1 MEILMKEIKKIEIL
15 NFKPKVLVDLIK
27 QLVNDKNFILDIKDD
42 FYKKKKKHTYSP
54 SYYDGDIEFWIE
66 TYKLKYYGG
75 SWQNVIDFI
84 IKCNNLFNLKIGIT
98 PFYNG
103 MVPIVKTYCKHNNL
117 NYEEFLVEYGI
128 HKTKKPPTDEDV
140 LDWIKIYQKRDVGGS
155 IPAIMKY
162 LDNRQGYSLGE
173 TTIRRHIK
181 RFFLK
186 GKYKEYFGE
195 DLTYEEWIEIY
206 KRKYFREDIPLDP
219 KIQSHENILLHDIN
233 NNQYK
238 RIFIKDLKN
247 PVFSENM
254 EKIQIFGI
262 SNNLQPKKLNINHIE
277 KNNPQ
282 ESLEIVCKHGSV
294 IITPNQYL
302 FTIDDDCN
310 LIEINGCDLEVGMP
324 ILMPR
329 FLDVNSNDEPLDLIN
344 CGKLIINNNTQ
355 YIEQY
360 AKTAYR
366 YVEKAP
372 YLGEIMGQ
380 YESEGTMPSK
390 YRPNTV
396 ISVSVDRQ
404 YIHKIQRIAKEI
416 FGLDFRINTKR
427 VKKCKNCGSKT
438 IENGRYNVCPKCENG
453 IYKECYVLKTKTKLA
468 KTIFTEGL
476 GLEHAYSYLKEIPSF
491 LYNAPIDCE
500 QNFIL
505 SYFKG
510 DGSQRDYRDNGG
522 NFDLNFETSSRRL
535 VFGLNFL
542 MRKVEVIMS
551 VNEHRPP
558 LNRPNS
564 KTMYSM
570 IIRGSSNYEILKSYF
585 SSLPEIDFTTSD
597 LKTSVNTQVLLRKL
611 NLELQKIY
619 GISLRDLSKNAVIPK
634 NAVYVAT
641 QITRRTNLSEVL
653 LLKTLEGLKRSNK
666 MTPLA
671 KKMEN
676 VFRKNT
682 FTKIKRIIPS
692 KISSNSYNISVDGK
706 GYCSGTSFIYV
717 KSEESIEKVEKYYN
731 IKEFIDFN
739 NSFEGNNNTNKFS
752 CRKRRF

>member
-1 MEILMKEIKKIEIL
+1 MIGNNVFEIL
-15 NFKPKVLVDLIK
+15 NFEPKALIDLIQ
-27 QLVNDKNFILDIKDD
+27 QLENDINYILDIKDEI
-42 FYKKKKKHTYSP
+42 YLQKKKMHTYSP
-54 SYYDGDIEFWIE
+54 SYCDGDIEFWIE

-84 IKCNNLFNLKIGIT
+84 IKCNDTFSLKISIT

-103 MVPIVKTYCKHNNL
+103 MVPIIKTYCKKNNI
-117 NYEEFLVEYGI
+117 NYEEFLAEYGI
-128 HKTKKPPTDEDV
+128 HKAKKPPSDDDV
-140 LDWIKIYQKRDVGGS
+140 FDWIKMYQDQDKGGS
-155 IPAIMKY
+155 IPAIRKY
-162 LDNRQGYSLGE
+162 LEKFQGYTLGE

-181 RFFLK
+181 NFFLDS
-186 GKYKEYFGE
+186 KYKEYFGE

-219 KIQSHENILLHDIN
+219 KIQSHEYILLHNIK

-238 RIFIKDLKN
+238 RIFIKDIEN
-247 PVFSENM
+247 PELSENM
-254 EKIQIFGI
+254 EEIQIFGI

-282 ESLEIVCKHGSV
+282 ESLEIVCRHGSV
-294 IITPNQYL
+294 IITPDQYL

-310 LIEINGCDLEVGMP
+310 IIEIKGSDLKVGTP

-329 FLDVNSNDEPLDLIN
+329 FLEVYSNDELLDLIN
-344 CGKLIINNNTQ
+344 CGRLVIHNNTH
-355 YIEQY
+355 YLEQY
-360 AKTAYR
+360 GKKAYR
-366 YVEKAP
+366 YIKKDSK
-372 YLGEIMGQ
+372 LGAILGQ

-390 YRPNTV
+390 FRPNTV
-396 ISVSVDRQ
+396 ISVSVDKD
-404 YIHKIQRIAKEI
+404 YIQRLQKIIKEV
-416 FGLDFRINTKR
+416 FGLEFQIVKR
-427 VKKCKNCGSKT
+427 RVNKCKKCGSKT
-438 IENGRYNVCPKCENG
+438 IENGIYNKCPKCEIG
-453 IYKECYVLKTKTKLA
+453 IYKEYYELKTKIKLA

-510 DGSQRDYRDNGG
+510 DGSERDYRDNGG

-542 MRKVEVIMS
+542 MRKVGVIMTVS
-551 VNEHRPP
+551 EHNPP
-558 LNRPNS
+558 SNRPNS
-564 KTMYSM
+564 KIMYSM

-585 SSLPEIDFTTSD
+585 SSLPDIDFTTSD

-619 GISLRDLSKNAVIPK
+619 DISLRDLSKNGVIPK

-641 QITRRTNLSEVL
+641 QITRKTNLSEVL

-717 KSEESIEKVEKYYN
+717 KSEESIEKVDMYYN
-731 IKEFIDFN
+731 IKEFIDIN
-739 NSFEGNNNTNKFS
+739 NIFEGNNNNNKFS
-752 CRKRRF
+752 CRKERF